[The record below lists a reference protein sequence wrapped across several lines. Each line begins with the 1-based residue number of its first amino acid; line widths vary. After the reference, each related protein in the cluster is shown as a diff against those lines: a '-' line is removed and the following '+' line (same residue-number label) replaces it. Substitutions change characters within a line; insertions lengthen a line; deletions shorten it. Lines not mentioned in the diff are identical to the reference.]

1 MPNRMKHQ
9 KDHTLESI
17 GGLKFETCLFRCGN
31 FSLQFEH
38 QDDVI
43 EGGEEIKRQAVFLNV
58 SSSQTA
64 WRDSGCKTG
73 CLGSWMTQLR
83 KFLNAR

>member
-17 GGLKFETCLFRCGN
+17 AGLKFETCLFRCAT

-43 EGGEEIKRQAVFLNV
+43 EGGEEIKRQAEFLLMFLHLR
-58 SSSQTA
+58 Q
-64 WRDSGCKTG
+64 
-73 CLGSWMTQLR
+73 LGEIQDA
-83 KFLNAR
+83 KQVA